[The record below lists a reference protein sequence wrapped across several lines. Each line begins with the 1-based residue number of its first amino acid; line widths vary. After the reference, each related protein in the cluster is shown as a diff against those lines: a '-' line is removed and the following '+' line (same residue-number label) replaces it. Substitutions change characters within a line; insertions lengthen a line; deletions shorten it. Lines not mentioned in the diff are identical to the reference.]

1 MKKSLAIASLLA
13 LGTSAMAVDVQ
24 PFVGVSTGA
33 SWNKVEGNLKVSGPV
48 ENFSVSDDD
57 RESAFLMGIKGG
69 IILDNSHRLAINYNP
84 AFDSY
89 ATVHNILASYDYLI
103 PLNDSNRFY
112 VGAHAGFSSFRGKDK
127 LKDNYYGALGD
138 INASGFAYGAQTG
151 YIYDITKNIEFEFGL
166 SYTKYNV
173 DKTYSGS
180 ALGHNAELKL
190 EMKDSIS
197 TLVGINYKF

>member
-1 MKKSLAIASLLA
+1 MIKKSLAMASLLA
-13 LGTSAMAVDVQ
+13 LGTSAMAIDVQ
-24 PFVGVSTGA
+24 PYIGAGAGVSFGKTEVTVNTPGYVYLGDESERKSSA
-33 SWNKVEGNLKVSGPV
+33 SLI
-48 ENFSVSDDD
+48 
-57 RESAFLMGIKGG
+57 LKGG
-69 IILDNSHRLAINYNP
+69 AILDSSHRLSL
-84 AFDSY
+84 SY
-89 ATVHNILASYDYLI
+89 APSFHSDANVHNVMAGYDYLI
-103 PLNDSNRFY
+103 PLNDKNKLY
-112 VGAHAGFSSFRGKDK
+112 VGAHAGVSSFKGKD
-127 LKDNYYGALGD
+127 DADGFD
-138 INASGFAYGAQTG
+138 MSGFAYGAQTG

>member
-1 MKKSLAIASLLA
+1 MKKSLVMASLLA

-24 PFVGVSTGA
+24 PYVGAGLGA
-33 SWNKVEGNLKVSGPV
+33 SWNKVEGKYDISGPV
-48 ENFSVSDDD
+48 VN
-57 RESAFLMGIKGG
+57 ESGKESERKSSLLVGIKGG
-69 IILDNSHRLAINYNP
+69 VILDNSHRLSLNYNP
-84 AFDSY
+84 AFHSN

>member
-1 MKKSLAIASLLA
+1 MKKSLVMASLLA
-13 LGTSAMAVDVQ
+13 LGTSAMAIDVQ
-24 PFVGVSTGA
+24 PFVGVNSGA
-33 SWNKVEGNLKVSGPV
+33 SWTKVKENGKISGPIV
-48 ENFSVSDDD
+48 NYSVGSSDT
-57 RESAFLMGIKGG
+57 ESSFTFGLKGG
-69 IILDNSHRLAINYNP
+69 IILDNSHRLGINYNP
-84 AFDSY
+84 SFDSY